1 MALGKKIVKWP
12 PPMFIPMISF
22 LQIVFFFSSSSSSA
36 HVDILQ
42 FDTYVK
48 PCFHDLQNHA
58 RDCTLRHWWSYL
70 TYSLLHLETGHLV
83 LNMGL
88 QLPVGTSLEMI
99 HGTKRVIPLYV
110 LGVSRSESFNFRSN
124 FAL

>member
-1 MALGKKIVKWP
+1 MLP
-12 PPMFIPMISF
+12 
-22 LQIVFFFSSSSSSA
+22 
-36 HVDILQ
+36 
-42 FDTYVK
+42 
-48 PCFHDLQNHA
+48 FHDLQNHA

-70 TYSLLHLETGHLV
+70 TYSLLHLETGHLL

-110 LGVSRSESFNFRSN
+110 LGVSRSEGLNSSSN
-124 FAL
+124 FFSRFSLALLHSSALTVGR